1 VDIGTV
7 TDAAR
12 ADCHEVDPP
21 EAKSRHREPRSGA
34 AIQYKVLDCFVGCRL
49 LALTTLIIIHRLHYC
64 HQGEPQSGVAIQ
76 CKVQWIAS
84 SATASSNDDAYNYP
98 PTTLLPSSRAAERRG
113 DPVQGSVACFVGY
126 RLLAMTT
133 LIIIHRLHYCHQGE
147 PQSGVAIQY
156 KVLDCFVGYRLLAM
170 TTLIIIH
177 RLHYCHQGEPRS
189 GVAIQCKVQWIA
201 SSATAS
207 SQ

>member
-113 DPVQGSVACFVGY
+113 DPVQGSGLLR
-126 RLLAMTT
+126 RLSPPRNDDAYNYPPTT
-133 LIIIHRLHYCHQGE
+133 SLPSSRAAEQRGD
-147 PQSGVAIQY
+147 PVQQS
-156 KVLDCFVGYRLLAM
+156 LDCFVGYRLLAL
-170 TTLIIIH
+170 TTLF
-177 RLHYCHQGEPRS
+177 S
-189 GVAIQCKVQWIA
+189 G
-201 SSATAS
+201 SA
-207 SQ
+207 